1 MDGCN
6 PWYTRHMAIQGV
18 SVTAIHTD
26 RVLAYQRRVRAMEM
40 FAGGMN
46 KSAIA
51 RALGVARQNVVRW
64 AQRDHWDERLGQPAT
79 PTRVMSSGEL
89 EQASKDGDE
98 LARAVTGNLVAATL
112 VKLRTK
118 LGARVVELE
127 ALCGPTSSPTVRLRA
142 IEVWLKLAGVRQIM
156 PDPSVPAEAMT
167 QRDLQLLDDLASTE
181 LRGVERI
188 QQDVGLHSEPDS
200 VDPSLHRLS
209 GDDHGDSRT
218 DAEGPATA
226 GPNDVSVAQPVSKH
240 VPLPS
245 SIDFSDGNF
254 PAGPRIETGVGD
266 QPSDDDEFHGR
277 VHGGIAPSDLP
288 DGPTGHV
295 SAWGIYDR

>member
-1 MDGCN
+1 
-6 PWYTRHMAIQGV
+6 MAVQGV

-51 RALGVARQNVVRW
+51 RELGVARQNVVRW
-64 AQRDHWDERLGQPAT
+64 AHRDHWDERLGQPA
-79 PTRVMSSGEL
+79 PPARVMSSGEL

-118 LGARVVELE
+118 LGERVVELE

-181 LRGVERI
+181 LRGVERL
-188 QQDVGLHSEPDS
+188 QDVGFHSESDS
-200 VDPSLHRLS
+200 VDPSFDRLS
-209 GDDHGDSRT
+209 GDDHRDSGT
-218 DAEGPATA
+218 DAALLATA
-226 GPNDVSVAQPVSKH
+226 GAYDVSVAQSGATI
-240 VPLPS
+240 
-245 SIDFSDGNF
+245 SID
-254 PAGPRIETGVGD
+254 PIP
-266 QPSDDDEFHGR
+266 
-277 VHGGIAPSDLP
+277 
-288 DGPTGHV
+288 
-295 SAWGIYDR
+295 